1 MEKEIV
7 TELVAKA
14 QAGDPEAMEK
24 LLEQAHTS
32 VSYQCRK
39 MLKHPEDAEDL
50 TQEILV
56 TVYTKLDS
64 LQEPAAFWGWL
75 HRITATRC
83 MNALSRTQVDLQ
95 FAEDE
100 EGNSVLDSLETLDEQ
115 QIPDKALDNAETARM
130 IDEIVSNLPEAQ
142 RMSTLMYYYNEMS
155 VKEIAQL
162 MDVPENTVKGRLN
175 LARKAIK
182 EKVLDYEKQGVK
194 LYSVSVLPFLWY
206 FLRMSAEVQKD
217 TAAAAVCITEAM
229 AAGKTAEA
237 AAAAGSGAEFAE
249 TVASAAGKA
258 AAKALSVKLVAGIAA
273 GVIAL
278 GAAAAAVFLN
288 EEVPLPAFICPHS
301 WVEADCVTPQ
311 TCSRCQETD
320 GEALGHTWTEADC
333 ENPETCSACG
343 QTQGEALG
351 HEWVEADCLV
361 PKTCSVCNKTE
372 GGLGEHSWIEANY
385 QTPQTCSLCG
395 ETEGDVLTPD
405 FEKYGLKVIPAEMG
419 VEYEY
424 ISSGY
429 TDKTKKVSGVLT
441 MSNYNTF
448 FSDEAHEGMDGYA
461 WHTVTFEIDYHYDLE
476 DRNNNNA
483 WDYGVMV
490 QSLYAQYY
498 RISGFGDGSKGK
510 EAGSKSFTLNYNG
523 IDYPECMIDHTE
535 HIFSGWHYGVNTY
548 SCTFY
553 WRVPEEYDGFI
564 LGYYDAGIDLGK
576 GDLIYEVLDE
586 NTLYFRFPAAK
597 ALQ

>member
-1 MEKEIV
+1 MEKEKV

-14 QAGDPEAMEK
+14 QAGDLEAMEK

-50 TQEILV
+50 TQEILL

-64 LQEPAAFWGWL
+64 LQEPAAFRGWL
-75 HRITATRC
+75 SRITATRC

-100 EGNSVLDSLETLDEQ
+100 EGNSVLDSLEALDEH

-130 IDEIVSNLPEAQ
+130 IDEIVTGLPEAQ

-162 MDVPENTVKGRLN
+162 MSVPENTVKGRLN
-175 LARKAIK
+175 LARKSIK
-182 EKVLDYEKQGVK
+182 EKVLDYEKQGIK
-194 LYSVSVLPFLWY
+194 LYSVSVLPLLWY
-206 FLRMSAEVQKD
+206 FLRMSAEAQKD
-217 TAAAAVCITEAM
+217 P
-229 AAGKTAEA
+229 A
-237 AAAAGSGAEFAE
+237 AAAACIAEVVAAGSAAAEAGVAAAE
-249 TVASAAGKA
+249 SAEISGTATAGKA
-258 AAKALSVKLVAGIAA
+258 AARAISAKLVAGIAA

-278 GAAAAAVFLN
+278 GAAAAAIFLN

-301 WVEADCVTPQ
+301 WVEADCVTPK
-311 TCSRCQETD
+311 TCSRCQETE
-320 GEALGHTWTEADC
+320 GEALGHSWIDADC
-333 ENPETCSACG
+333 ENPEICTACDE
-343 QTQGEALG
+343 TQGEPLG
-351 HEWVEADCLV
+351 HTWVEATCLV
-361 PKTCSVCNKTE
+361 PKTCSVCDKIE
-372 GGLGEHSWIEANY
+372 GEPGEHSWIEANY

-395 ETEGDVLTPD
+395 QTEGDVLTPD
-405 FEKYGLKVIPAEMG
+405 FEKYGLKVIPAEMD

-424 ISSGY
+424 ISTCY
-429 TDKTKKVSGVLT
+429 TDKTKKASGILT
-441 MSNYNTF
+441 MSNYSTF
-448 FSDEAHEGMDGYA
+448 FSDETHEGVEGYA
-461 WHTVTFEIDYHYDLE
+461 WHTVTFEIDYYFDLE
-476 DRNNNNA
+476 DRSNNNV

-498 RISGFGDGSKGK
+498 RISGFGDGSKGS
-510 EAGSKSFTLNYNG
+510 EAGSNSFTLNYNG
-523 IDYPECMIDHTE
+523 IDYTECMVNHTE
-535 HIFSGWHYGVNTY
+535 HVFSGWHYGVNTY

-564 LGYYDAGIDLGK
+564 LGYYDGGIDLGA

-597 ALQ
+597 APQ